1 MGEMYKYY
9 SENDI
14 DNAIAV
20 AKRIYVYIK
29 GIVKYYWVGTLL
41 NNSIIYLVKEI
52 PTEMSVSPFRISKIL
67 LSK

>member
-29 GIVKYYWVGTLL
+29 GIVKYY
-41 NNSIIYLVKEI
+41 
-52 PTEMSVSPFRISKIL
+52 
-67 LSK
+67 